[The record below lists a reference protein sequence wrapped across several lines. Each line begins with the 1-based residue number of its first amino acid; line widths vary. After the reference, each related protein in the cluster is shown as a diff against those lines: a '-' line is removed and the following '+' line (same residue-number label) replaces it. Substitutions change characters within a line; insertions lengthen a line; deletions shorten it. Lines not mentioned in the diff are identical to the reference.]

1 MDHIDL
7 TEVDDEDPVNP
18 VHLAKRSKPAASAQQ
33 TATSATNGE
42 LPGAAPNPMNDL
54 LYILHQE
61 RAARLRQ
68 TSQPL
73 HNAPEQAPPDP
84 PPQTA
89 RTASQPSNAALQHR
103 CTVTAS
109 TPEADLSEVPGQE
122 GPQGQGQQTRQG
134 SRHQAADSTATAC
147 GAPTQPRDPSPDLP
161 PPASAAQRMQVLPGW
176 AAQRHTAWLAQHQQ
190 QTGPATTATPELSI
204 LSYNV
209 WFEPVAFEQRMEG
222 FGRLLQS
229 LGHPDILLLQEVTH
243 NALLVWNR
251 ADWPSRYQW
260 PAMPSPDMAYFTLL
274 AYRKDRVVPDSPGDY
289 AQRQP
294 LQSIMGR
301 DVLSLRCRLK
311 DQGSSWPP
319 LLVAVSHL
327 ESPTG
332 RDKASKHLEVRRH
345 QLQQGTALLEDLAQT
360 TGAGAAA
367 AAGRAG
373 HSQQPGANEQA
384 AVDVVWAGDMNWI
397 NDMEEPPCLP
407 PGWVDVWPCL
417 RPQDP
422 GLTYNSRLHPMLNAR
437 YPGARLDRAFARL
450 HSWQAVRC
458 EMVGTQPLKGV
469 APVMHKGKVCPV
481 LISDHF
487 GLLLHLKPLAPG
499 HAGRTTGLA
508 SADLPAPRAPAGRQ
522 GSQGAG
528 SLGAGSLGAAHL
540 AVPRGLGGCQ
550 HPQLSGQAGK
560 RVREV
565 LVLDDGDE

>member
-33 TATSATNGE
+33 TAPSATNGE

-54 LYILHQE
+54 LFILHQE

-68 TSQPL
+68 TSQPP

-89 RTASQPSNAALQHR
+89 HTASQPTAHAALQHR

-109 TPEADLSEVPGQE
+109 TPEVDLSKVLGQE

-134 SRHQAADSTATAC
+134 TRHQAADSAATTC

-176 AAQRHTAWLAQHQQ
+176 AAQRHTAWLAQHQLQ
-190 QTGPATTATPELSI
+190 PGPATTATPELSI

-274 AYRKDRVVPDSPGDY
+274 AYRKDRVVADSAGAY

-319 LLVAVSHL
+319 LLLAVSHL

-345 QLQQGTALLEDLAQT
+345 QLQQGTALLEELAQT
-360 TGAGAAA
+360 PGAGAAA

-373 HSQQPGANEQA
+373 HSQQPGASEQA

-437 YPGARLDRAFARL
+437 YPGARLDR
-450 HSWQAVRC
+450 
-458 EMVGTQPLKGV
+458 
-469 APVMHKGKVCPV
+469 
-481 LISDHF
+481 
-487 GLLLHLKPLAPG
+487 
-499 HAGRTTGLA
+499 
-508 SADLPAPRAPAGRQ
+508 
-522 GSQGAG
+522 
-528 SLGAGSLGAAHL
+528 
-540 AVPRGLGGCQ
+540 
-550 HPQLSGQAGK
+550 
-560 RVREV
+560 
-565 LVLDDGDE
+565 